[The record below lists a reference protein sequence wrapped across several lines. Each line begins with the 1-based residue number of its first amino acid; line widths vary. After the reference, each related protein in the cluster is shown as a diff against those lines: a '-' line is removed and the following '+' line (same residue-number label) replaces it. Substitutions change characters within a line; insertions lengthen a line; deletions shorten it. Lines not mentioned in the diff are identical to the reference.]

1 MTQVSPDIIDLLAGI
16 TPGSSLDR
24 IRARRPETREQAQQ
38 SFLALFRPK
47 APGDVS
53 LAERQTIA
61 SFIAGLHR
69 QPDIYEFYVNPLEE
83 SGTDRWLV
91 EVLKAEIGAGQ
102 ATGPYGD
109 YPEGP
114 LSVENKAG
122 LLYRVSDTNRDVL
135 GEKLSAALEHAHL
148 LVFRPREASP
158 QALQALLD
166 AGWTTDGIVTLS
178 QLVSFVAFQIRVIA
192 GLSLL
197 SAASKRAA
205 A

>member
-16 TPGSSLDR
+16 TPGSSLDS
-24 IRARRPETREQAQQ
+24 IRAQRPETREQAQQ
-38 SFLALFRPK
+38 SYLALFRPK

-91 EVLKAEIGAGQ
+91 EVLKAEIGSGQ

>member
-1 MTQVSPDIIDLLAGI
+1 MTQASPDIIDLLAGI

-24 IRARRPETREQAQQ
+24 IRAQRPETREQAQQ

>member
-24 IRARRPETREQAQQ
+24 IRAQRPETREQAQQ
-38 SFLALFRPK
+38 SYLALFRPK
-47 APGDVS
+47 APGEVS
-53 LAERQTIA
+53 LEERQTIA

-102 ATGPYGD
+102 AMGPYGD
-109 YPEGP
+109 YPKGP
-114 LSVENKAG
+114 LRVENKAG
-122 LLYRVSDTNRDVL
+122 LLYRVSDPNRDVL

-148 LVFRPREASP
+148 LVFRPREASS

>member
-24 IRARRPETREQAQQ
+24 IRAQRPETRERAQQ
-38 SFLALFRPK
+38 SYLALFRPK

-135 GEKLSAALEHAHL
+135 GEKLSAAFEHAHL

-197 SAASKRAA
+197 SVASKRAA

>member
-1 MTQVSPDIIDLLAGI
+1 MTQVSPDVIDLLAGI

-24 IRARRPETREQAQQ
+24 IRAQRPETREQAQQ
-38 SFLALFRPK
+38 SYLALFRPK
-47 APGDVS
+47 AFGEVS
-53 LAERQTIA
+53 LAERQAIA

-91 EVLKAEIGAGQ
+91 EVLKAEIGAGR
-102 ATGPYGD
+102 AIGPYGD
-109 YPEGP
+109 YPAGP
-114 LSVENKAG
+114 LSVENRAG
-122 LLYRVSDTNRDVL
+122 LLYRVTDTNRDVL
-135 GEKLSAALEHAHL
+135 GERLSAALEHAHL

-178 QLVSFVAFQIRVIA
+178 QLISFVAFQVRVIV

>member
-16 TPGSSLDR
+16 TPGSSLDS
-24 IRARRPETREQAQQ
+24 IRAQRPETREQAQQ
-38 SFLALFRPK
+38 SYLALFRPK

>member
-24 IRARRPETREQAQQ
+24 IRAQRPETREQAQQ
-38 SFLALFRPK
+38 SYLALFRPK

-83 SGTDRWLV
+83 SGTERWLV

-102 ATGPYGD
+102 ATGPFGD

-122 LLYRVSDTNRDVL
+122 LLYRVSDANRDVL
-135 GEKLSAALEHAHL
+135 GERLSAALEHAHL

>member
-1 MTQVSPDIIDLLAGI
+1 MTQVPPDVIDLLAGI
-16 TPGSSLDR
+16 TPGSNLDR
-24 IRARRPETREQAQQ
+24 IRAQRPETREQAQQ
-38 SFLALFRPK
+38 SYLALFRPK
-47 APGDVS
+47 AFGGVS
-53 LAERQTIA
+53 LAERHTIA

-91 EVLKAEIGAGQ
+91 EVLKAEIGAGR

-109 YPEGP
+109 YPAGP

-122 LLYRVSDTNRDVL
+122 PLYRVSDTNRDVL
-135 GEKLSAALEHAHL
+135 GERLSAALEDAHL

-166 AGWTTDGIVTLS
+166 AGWTTDSIVTLS
-178 QLVSFVAFQIRVIA
+178 QLISFVAFQVRVIA

>member
-24 IRARRPETREQAQQ
+24 IRAQRPETREQAQQ
-38 SFLALFRPK
+38 SYLALFRPK

-135 GEKLSAALEHAHL
+135 GEKLSAAFEHAHL